1 MIKEREEKEVFISQN
16 EIRKYYSKA
25 STKGGQNANK
35 NENCVSIHHLPTG
48 IQVVCKDTKSKT
60 KNEEL
65 AMAEL
70 TKRVS
75 EQYKQKQEKKTSQ
88 YRNEQIEEGNIKR
101 TYQVNEG
108 YAIDHQTGMRM
119 KLKETLKGK
128 IDKFYK

>member
-1 MIKEREEKEVFISQN
+1 MQERKEKEVFISPN

-65 AMAEL
+65 AMQEL
-70 TKRVS
+70 KKRV
-75 EQYKQKQEKKTSQ
+75 EEKYRQKQDKKLSQ
-88 YRNEQIEEGNIKR
+88 NRNEQIAEDNARR
-101 TYQVNEG
+101 TYQVNDG
-108 YAIDHQTGMRM
+108 YVIDHQTGKR
-119 KLKETLKGK
+119 LKIKEVLKGK
-128 IDKFYK
+128 IDKFYE